1 MTFGNLKRCITKEQ
15 FIDQRYD
22 GDYLRLVMKFHDST
36 VVRSNDAGHT
46 ANYKTAPN

>member
-1 MTFGNLKRCITKEQ
+1 LKHRITKEQ

-22 GDYLRLVMKFHDST
+22 GDYLKLVMKFHDST
-36 VVRSNDAGHT
+36 GVRFKWCRSY